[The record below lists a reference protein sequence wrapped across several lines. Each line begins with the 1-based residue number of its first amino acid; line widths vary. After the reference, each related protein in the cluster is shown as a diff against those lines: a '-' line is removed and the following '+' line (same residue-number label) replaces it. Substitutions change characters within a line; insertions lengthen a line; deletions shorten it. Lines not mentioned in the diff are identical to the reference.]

1 MTLSDPATTFPDAHV
16 APDASIASTAIIGN
30 PFRRLLDGRGVR
42 VDRPTTIGAG
52 VSIGH
57 YTVVG
62 EGARIGAGS
71 IIEEFVNIQPGSEI
85 GSRVL
90 VTSRSYIGM
99 GATVGD
105 DCVIKGHVGENSRVG
120 MRCRIFGDLIH
131 RQLDPTIPWDDP
143 AAEELDP
150 VVEDGAFVGWR
161 SVIVGGVNI
170 GAGAYICADAL
181 ITKDVLPGHIARGR
195 NQIMHPDSWRGALA
209 KSPFFSQHEIPQAT
223 PISSRSRRLAAMR
236 PWSAWSHPD
245 GAVEPDRFPVEHGV
259 LNDVGRERRVLGGL
273 AEPGWVRDLIP
284 ERLASLLGQTR
295 K

>member
-1 MTLSDPATTFPDAHV
+1 MF
-16 APDASIASTAIIGN
+16 PDASIAPTAIIGN
-30 PFRRLLDGRGVR
+30 PFRPLLDGREVR
-42 VDRPTTIGAG
+42 VDRPTEIGAG

-62 EGARIGAGS
+62 QGARIGAGS
-71 IIEEFVNIQPGSEI
+71 IIEEFVNIQPQSEI

-120 MRCRIFGDLIH
+120 ARCRIFGDLIH

-143 AAEELDP
+143 AAEEQDP

-161 SVIVGGVNI
+161 SVIVGGVTI
-170 GAGAYICADAL
+170 GEGAYICADAL
-181 ITKDVLPGHIARGR
+181 ITKDVPAGHIARGR
-195 NQIMHPDSWRGALA
+195 NQIMHPDSWRGALG
-209 KSPFFSQHEIPQAT
+209 KSPFFPQHQIPEAT
-223 PISSRSRRLAAMR
+223 PIGSRSRRWAAVR
-236 PWSAWSHPD
+236 PWSARSHPD
-245 GAVEPDRFPVEHGV
+245 GSVEPDRFPVEHGV
-259 LNDVGRERRVLGGL
+259 LDDVRSEGRVLGGL
-273 AEPGWVRDLIP
+273 AEPGRMRDLIP
-284 ERLASLLGQTR
+284 ERLSGLLGQAR